1 VTTDYRAPR
10 GFSVLLAERAGLLD
24 APHYREQVE
33 AIAAAIVRALREN
46 KKVLW
51 CGNGGSAAEAQ
62 HMAAELSGRYLRER
76 PGLYSEALS
85 VNSSTLTCVGNDY
98 GYDFIFSRQVEAFAQ
113 PGDVVIGMT
122 TSGTSRNVVL
132 ALEAAKARGAIAVAF
147 TGNGGGAVAE
157 IADLV
162 LMGPDGYAALVQEVH
177 QVMAH
182 IVCDLVE
189 QTLIFDDGLGW
200 PSVDEAQDGRES
212 TDGLA

>member
-1 VTTDYRAPR
+1 MNYHGRRDFAE
-10 GFSVLLAERAGLLD
+10 LLADRRGLLD
-24 APHYREQVE
+24 PAHYRGQVE
-33 AIAAAIVRALREN
+33 AIVDAMVNALRAG

-76 PGLYSEALS
+76 PGLHSEALS

-98 GYDFIFSRQVEAFAQ
+98 GYDYVFARQVEAFAH

-122 TSGTSRNVVL
+122 TSGSSRNVVL
-132 ALEAAKARGAIAVAF
+132 ALEAAKRRGAVAVAF
-147 TGNGGGAVAE
+147 TGNGGGKVAE
-157 IADLV
+157 VADHAV
-162 LMGPDGYAALVQEVH
+162 LGPDGYAAIVQEVH

-189 QTLIFDDGLGW
+189 QRLIFDGGI
-200 PSVDEAQDGRES
+200 R
-212 TDGLA
+212 

>member
-1 VTTDYRAPR
+1 MNYDGKRD
-10 GFSVLLAERAGLLD
+10 FDELLADRDGLLD
-24 APHYREQVE
+24 APHYRQQVAAIVE
-33 AIAAAIVRALREN
+33 AIVTALRDG

-76 PGLYSEALS
+76 PGLHSEALS

-98 GYDFIFSRQVEAFAQ
+98 GYDHVFSRQVDAFAH

-122 TSGTSRNVVL
+122 TSGSSPNIVL
-132 ALEAAKARGAIAVAF
+132 ALEAAKRRGAIAVAF
-147 TGNGGGAVAE
+147 TGNGGGKVADV
-157 IADLV
+157 ADHV
-162 LMGPDGYAALVQEVH
+162 LIGPDGYAAIVQEVH

-189 QTLIFDDGLGW
+189 QRLIFEGGI
-200 PSVDEAQDGRES
+200 R
-212 TDGLA
+212 